1 MAGAVPGYLP
11 PRPPPVDVIAEL
23 NAIEE
28 LEPEFPM
35 VAAPTPAPPAPI
47 VTEKLPVST
56 VVAVSDDP
64 PPPDVSE
71 LYEFRYPP
79 APPPPP

>member
-1 MAGAVPGYLP
+1 MPDAPVFDPVSWAADPPPDPPVAGAVPGYLP

-47 VTEKLPVST
+47 VNEKLPVST
-56 VVAVSDDP
+56 VVAV
-64 PPPDVSE
+64 
-71 LYEFRYPP
+71 
-79 APPPPP
+79 